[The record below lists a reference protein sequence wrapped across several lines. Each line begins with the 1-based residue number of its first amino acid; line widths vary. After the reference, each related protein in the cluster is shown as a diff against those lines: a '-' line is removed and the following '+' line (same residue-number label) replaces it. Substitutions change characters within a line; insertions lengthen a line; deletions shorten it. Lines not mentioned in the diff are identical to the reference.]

1 MKMYELLNKQVEE
14 IKARLDQLKPAHEE
28 YLQLLNVLRVVEQAA
43 SGRIPPASG
52 PSLER
57 RPAHSARSA
66 SSKGDR
72 LGHRS
77 EQILG
82 IIRSSPGISGA
93 QVSEKAGGLQ
103 RSNLYTLLNR
113 LVEKGLIERRAGTDA
128 TGQPLRSMVYFT
140 VG

>member
-14 IKARLDQLKPAHEE
+14 IKARLEELKPAHEE

-43 SGRIPPASG
+43 SGRIPAASG
-52 PSLER
+52 PVPER
-57 RPAHSARSA
+57 RNAHSGRST

-82 IIRSSPGISGA
+82 IIRSSPGLSGA

-113 LVEKGLIERRAGTDA
+113 LVEKGLIERRPSTDA
-128 TGQPLRSMVYFT
+128 GGRPARTSLYFP
-140 VG
+140 VR